1 VRLTLAAV
9 AVLLVTLLLTWLT
22 FGAVNSS
29 AELFDRALGALDEMA
44 MTENALHRDVLTA
57 RAGLLR
63 NYDPLVSETQALDDI
78 LIRLRGSTPNDAAL
92 TAAIDR
98 LAASVNSE
106 EDLIEQF
113 KSSNALLQNS
123 LAHFARL
130 DEILES
136 ATLSGS
142 SMPAVGPL
150 AAAMLRLTLDASS
163 ANAREVDDRLD
174 EFVQQPW
181 PPADAE
187 TAQALLAHGR
197 LLHDLLPATD
207 GLLKALSAVPQR
219 RNQEELRQTILKRQV
234 ASRTTARQFRLILY
248 ATSLLLL
255 ALLVYFALQLRKWGQ
270 ALARRAAFEHV
281 IARISMR
288 FINAQP
294 RDTGALVEQALAE
307 MAERLGADRAYFL
320 VSGPSNRIH
329 TWSRSG
335 LIFPHGW
342 PLQARALADGARANA
357 EGIVHIPDVNSLPH
371 GDRRDAYAAFG
382 LNGWACVSNV
392 GGNGLGGLLGFDALQ
407 GPCRISRTGELSLL
421 RMALDSINNAVER
434 EHFERERSRLRHARR
449 METIGVLASGVA
461 HNFNNIIG
469 AILGYTEIV
478 EAQIEPDSRPGRNL
492 REIRRSGERARDLID
507 QILTF
512 GRRRETRRTQV
523 TVQGL
528 VAETTSLLRASLPK
542 QIELVVGKVPD
553 AVAISGDFA
562 QLQQVLLNLCNNAA
576 HAIETA
582 GRVEIGTRIQGV
594 QQVLSL
600 SHGKLT
606 PGCYVMISVRD
617 NGRGMDNATVERIF
631 EPFFTTRP
639 DGHGLGLAS
648 VREIVREHG
657 GAIDVGSA
665 VGLGSRFEVW
675 LPCAAATALMTNGD
689 LPSLPLGHGDTVLL
703 YNDDRARLLKDEE
716 TLAALGYEPVGFT
729 GADDMFAA
737 CRTEYRRFDAIVIAH
752 APAAGVLDLA
762 IAVNRVAPHLP
773 IVLATASTGNFAAAS
788 LAAAGVRERVRYP
801 LSSAELA
808 EALARSLAVPAN
820 QPRHTDNA
828 MSARA
833 AVAPSPTAVAQIR
846 DREIM
851 L

>member
-1 VRLTLAAV
+1 MRPTLGAA
-9 AVLLVTLLLTWLT
+9 AVLLVILLLTWLS
-22 FGAVNSS
+22 FGAVNSG
-29 AELFDRALGALDEMA
+29 AELFDRALGTLDELA
-44 MTENALHRDVLTA
+44 MTDNSLHRDVLKA

-63 NYDPLVSETQALDDI
+63 NYDPLVHETQTLDDT
-78 LIRLRGSTPNDAAL
+78 LIRLRGCTPNDPAM

-98 LAASVNSE
+98 LAASVGSE

-130 DEILES
+130 AETLES
-136 ATLSGS
+136 PTS
-142 SMPAVGPL
+142 SSPSTIAVGPL
-150 AAAMLRLTLDASS
+150 AAAMLRLTLDASL
-163 ANAREVDDRLD
+163 ANAREVENRLD
-174 EFVQQPW
+174 EFVQLPW
-181 PPADAE
+181 APADAE

-219 RNQEELRQTILKRQV
+219 RNQEEVRQAILERQV
-234 ASRTTARQFRLILY
+234 ASRTTARQFRWVLY

-255 ALLVYFALQLRKWGQ
+255 AVLVYLALQLRKWAE

-294 RDTGALVEQALAE
+294 RDTGALIEQALAE

-320 VSGPSNRIH
+320 LSGPSNRIH
-329 TWSRSG
+329 IWSRPG
-335 LIFPHGW
+335 LIFPRGW
-342 PLQARALADGARANA
+342 PLQARALADGARATA

-371 GDRRDAYAAFG
+371 GGRRDAYAAFG
-382 LNGWACVSNV
+382 LNGWACVSNA
-392 GGNGLGGLLGFDALQ
+392 GGNGLGGLLGFDALH

-434 EHFERERSRLRHARR
+434 ENFERERSRLRQARR

-512 GRRRETRRTQV
+512 GRRREPRRTQL
-523 TVQGL
+523 TVECL
-528 VAETTSLLRASLPK
+528 VEETASLLRASLPNR
-542 QIELVVGKVPD
+542 IELVVGKVPD

-576 HAIETA
+576 EAMETA
-582 GRVEIGTRIQGV
+582 GRVEIETRIQRV
-594 QQVLSL
+594 QEVLSL

-617 NGRGMDNATVERIF
+617 TGRGMDDATVERIF

-648 VREIVREHG
+648 AREIVREHG

-675 LPCAAATALMTNGD
+675 LPCIAATGLRTHTD
-689 LPSLPLGHGDTVLL
+689 LPPLPLGHGDTVLL
-703 YNDDRARLLKDEE
+703 FNDERARLLKDEE

-729 GADDMFAA
+729 RAEDALAA
-737 CRTEYRRFDAIVIAH
+737 CQTELGRFDAILIAH

-762 IAVNRVAPHLP
+762 AAVNRVAPHLP
-773 IVLATASTGNFAAAS
+773 IVLATAATGNFDAAA
-788 LAAAGVRERVRYP
+788 LAAAGVREHVRYP

-808 EALARSLAVPAN
+808 EALARSLAILLVQAD
-820 QPRHTDNA
+820 TA
-828 MSARA
+828 ISA
-833 AVAPSPTAVAQIR
+833 
-846 DREIM
+846 DE
-851 L
+851 